1 MQRTTDTRT
10 ANHTGSIR
18 KRSDRRLIWQAQV
31 LLENGKRLTRSFAY
45 KNEAVKWVREQMT
58 ELANG
63 TSSELVSK
71 YLKDAMLEWLDK
83 KEADWKPR
91 TAQQNRNVVE
101 KHILP
106 RIKSRLRVADVK
118 PVHVEAI
125 IEQARKDH
133 LGARTIDYMHSMIY
147 SFYQYLIDMQLA
159 SRNPAA
165 PVKVKYKSPRMQI
178 LEQAEVRR
186 FLASIQGEWLEFFF
200 YLAIHTGMREGELF
214 GLRWS
219 DVKLLQAAISV
230 QTQIQWLYDPDRPE
244 TQSRYVFQ
252 SVKTDGSDRR
262 VAIGPAA
269 VERLLAQ
276 QRRLT
281 VQRLVM
287 GDKWDELD
295 LVFPNNL
302 GRPLEPS
309 NVSRSLHRFLKR
321 AGVKRVRIQDLR
333 HTCASLM
340 LLANIHPKIVQ
351 ERLGHSDIRITLQLY
366 SHLLPTLQTEAAATL
381 DVLMDPAGG
390 MNGTFLQSK
399 EVVMAAFEEMLK

>member
-1 MQRTTDTRT
+1 
-10 ANHTGSIR
+10 
-18 KRSDRRLIWQAQV
+18 
-31 LLENGKRLTRSFAY
+31 
-45 KNEAVKWVREQMT
+45 
-58 ELANG
+58 
-63 TSSELVSK
+63 
-71 YLKDAMLEWLDK
+71 
-83 KEADWKPR
+83 
-91 TAQQNRNVVE
+91 
-101 KHILP
+101 
-106 RIKSRLRVADVK
+106 
-118 PVHVEAI
+118 
-125 IEQARKDH
+125 
-133 LGARTIDYMHSMIY
+133 
-147 SFYQYLIDMQLA
+147 
-159 SRNPAA
+159 
-165 PVKVKYKSPRMQI
+165 
-178 LEQAEVRR
+178 
-186 FLASIQGEWLEFFF
+186 
-200 YLAIHTGMREGELF
+200 MREGELF

-219 DVKLLQAAISV
+219 DVKLPQAAISV

-244 TQSRYVFQ
+244 TRSRYVFQ